1 MNYYFVVALMTT
13 NIRSFQEIMEEY
25 PRNKVL
31 KVKLKE
37 LIDKRKKFLKYLR
50 RWDYKRFEWIIE
62 KLDIVYKSPPAEYHQ
77 VTRKGALRKLTDIH
91 CENIR
96 QERLKA
102 YREELDSKKI
112 EFLQDKIVK
121 LQFIQ
126 DCQKEYKIP
135 ITVTDE
141 KINASKELLK
151 ALSVK

>member
-1 MNYYFVVALMTT
+1 MTA
-13 NIRSFQEIMEEY
+13 NIRSLQEIMAEY

-62 KLDIVYKSPPAEYHQ
+62 KLDIVFKSPPPDYHQ
-77 VTRKGALRKLTDIH
+77 VTRKGSLRKLTDIH

-96 QERLKA
+96 QQRLKA
-102 YREELDSKKI
+102 YRDELDSKKT
-112 EFLQDKIVK
+112 EFLQEKIAK

-126 DCQKEYKIP
+126 NSQKEYQLP

-141 KINASKELLK
+141 KINATKGLLK